1 MEVLAMSLDKWL
13 YNFAR
18 RKWVDTL
25 AIGGQ
30 SRSIGGNTVY
40 VILSDG
46 TGTVVGTNVQL
57 CYGTTVP
64 TAGSAGFGIGCIFYK
79 TNAAAGAS
87 SIYINVGSTTASAF
101 VLLSPVPYVLP
112 TAATKAYANNA
123 SPAAADINGLNVIN
137 TGAGAAVTLTLP
149 AAATMLGMSFRV
161 QITVAQ
167 NVVLS
172 PAATEYV
179 ALGGSDV
186 VNKDLTIAGVIG
198 NYADIYCDGAGYN
211 VVSYSGVLTKEA

>member
-1 MEVLAMSLDKWL
+1 MSLDKWL

-25 AIGGQ
+25 TISGQ

-46 TGTVVGTNVQL
+46 TGSVVGTNVQL
-57 CYGTTVP
+57 GYGTTVP
-64 TAGSAGFGIGCIFYK
+64 TAGSAGFGVGCIFYK
-79 TNAAAGAS
+79 TNAGAGAS

-101 VLLSPVPYVLP
+101 VLLSPAPYVLP
-112 TAATKAYANNA
+112 TAAVQAYANAA
-123 SPAAADINGLNVIN
+123 SPAAADISGLNVTN
-137 TGAGAAVTLTLP
+137 TGAGGSVTLTLP

-167 NVVLS
+167 AVVLA
-172 PAATEYV
+172 PAAADYV
-179 ALGGSDV
+179 ALGGNDV
-186 VNKDLTIAGVIG
+186 VNKALTIAGVIG
-198 NYADIYCDGAGYN
+198 NYADIYCDGVGYN
-211 VVSYSGVLTKEA
+211 VIGYSGVLTKAA